1 MVYGFYDVST
11 KELWKKRVWMGKANG
26 FVWGTDFPKHEPT
39 YEEAKAWYHGNSKLI
54 LHLMYN
60 NITCRKEMV
69 VTTKAIIKTYP
80 QYKGKVIEVI

>member
-11 KELWKKRVWMGKANG
+11 KELWEKRVWMGKANG
-26 FVWGTDFPKHEPT
+26 FVWGTDFSKHEPT
-39 YEEAKAWYHGNSKLI
+39 YEEAKTWYHGNSKLI

-69 VTTKAIIKTYP
+69 VTTKATIKTYP